1 MFYTYAEK
9 QGNVFFD
16 GWQMRQLA
24 FDTMRRYL
32 YYSDSITPEKI
43 AYPNANDNPLPPATS
58 EDSFTDGEDSAAS
71 LATAGEN
78 PTISQITVRAPLSP
92 VSQQRRF
99 NEAPP
104 PPNDPEDVQWRKKIK
119 VDMIVL
125 VGKEHAFL
133 LEDSHL
139 KETDLFQV
147 EIHGEVRP
155 LAAGETPSPGPLL
168 TPSSGLSGLP
178 ERITVEN
185 DEFIRDQFFL
195 RELYEALRDQ
205 FANLRMERERA
216 ELASGQPVLP
226 PSARRTQTL
235 ESPRAKNGTAYRGS
249 RIKVVFR
256 MRTEYEFRRFWYVV
270 QTVLGYD
277 KLSARP
283 YRGLPP
289 YDPRNGL
296 IFSMIPMCVWHTF
309 KALDKAVFYTFLRG
323 DLVGRNASGGLCV
336 ALRGAYLCITHDTVL
351 VLRDTG
357 NIPRWIK
364 LQQVREFHY
373 NATSSRPFVGFLS
386 DPGAPDIIF
395 LPQPPIYGPD
405 AIRRFSPSLEVLRLY
420 HVIHETCFASL
431 EIRRVIDLQ
440 EIPEMSVRG
449 FVARYER
456 ETGRRLDFDPAVGYS
471 STLSC
476 PLPKEQLAQVWREVQ
491 SIYASRDPAV
501 VSRAAIPLY
510 QNNTNDTDLT
520 PEQLEALSRRL
531 ARERASRDDIVG
543 LSFEEAHRI
552 QAATRTD
559 SSGPGRRAHGSRHG
573 TTSPPAQPRRRGNT
587 QSAHGTSRH
596 HADPESSSSS
606 PMRAVRS
613 NSELAVPPSRL
624 ARRSNTATV
633 AELRAEAR
641 LHREPHRVLTSS
653 DGGNDDVST
662 SAASPGS
669 PLDASSPS
677 SPADAAQ
684 ERRRHHHSNS
694 ADGNASS
701 ASGRRGSVSS
711 SFAASPVTAT
721 AAGAARVASASSPSP
736 VAAAAAAAAS
746 ATSTTVPASPSPST
760 TFTHTNTAR
769 AQLPANRLET
779 PQLGTNSHASVG
791 TFGSTPAM
799 GISPGLANTSFA
811 SSCYGGN
818 SVQYQVPGARY
829 LTAEELKKAGSSV
842 AVDHH
847 AVLMSQTPLGPEAAA
862 HAFLTNSE
870 VTVEEIVNKSITAMQ
885 VAGHLP
891 DRRESLSSS
900 KDLKGSSSL
909 AKLASSLPGKR
920 QPPSTKLTPKN
931 NDTSVET

>member
-16 GWQMRQLA
+16 GWQMRQVA
-24 FDTMRRYL
+24 FDTLRRNL
-32 YYSDSITPEKI
+32 YYSDGVTPEKI
-43 AYPNANDNPLPPATS
+43 AYPNANDNPLPPNTS
-58 EDSFTDGEDSAAS
+58 EDSYTDGEDSAAS
-71 LATAGEN
+71 LATTGEN
-78 PTISQITVRAPLSP
+78 AAIPHLNMRAPLSP

-147 EIHGEVRP
+147 EIHGELRP
-155 LAAGETPSPGPLL
+155 LQMGETPSPGPLL

-216 ELASGQPVLP
+216 ELASGQPVVP
-226 PSARRTQTL
+226 ANARRTQTL
-235 ESPRAKNGTAYRGS
+235 ESPRAKGGTAYRGS

-323 DLVGRNASGGLCV
+323 DLVARNASGALCV

-373 NATSSRPFVGFLS
+373 NATSSRPFVAFLS

-395 LPQPPIYGPD
+395 IPQPPVYGPD

-431 EIRRVIDLQ
+431 EIRRVIDMKD
-440 EIPEMSVRG
+440 IPEMSVRG

-456 ETGRRLDFDPAVGYS
+456 ETGRHLDFDPAVGYS
-471 STLSC
+471 SALSC
-476 PLPKEQLAQVWREVQ
+476 PLPKEQLAHVWREVQ
-491 SIYASRDPAV
+491 GIYASRDPAV

-510 QNNTNDTDLT
+510 QNNTNDTDLSR
-520 PEQLEALSRRL
+520 EQLETLSRRL
-531 ARERASRDDIVG
+531 ARERSSRDDIVG

-552 QAATRTD
+552 QTVTRTD
-559 SSGPGRRAHGSRHG
+559 NNGHVHRSDS
-573 TTSPPAQPRRRGNT
+573 PAQRRRGST
-587 QSAHGTSRH
+587 LSAHTGHRHRH
-596 HADPESSSSS
+596 HQHVDPQSDTASPAVTRRHSGSTAPPARPPRRSHTADSVENEGGSEVQDEYSRAVSSS
-606 PMRAVRS
+606 AA
-613 NSELAVPPSRL
+613 LQ
-624 ARRSNTATV
+624 
-633 AELRAEAR
+633 
-641 LHREPHRVLTSS
+641 
-653 DGGNDDVST
+653 DDSL
-662 SAASPGS
+662 SAASP
-669 PLDASSPS
+669 
-677 SPADAAQ
+677 Q
-684 ERRRHHHSNS
+684 EES
-694 ADGNASS
+694 A
-701 ASGRRGSVSS
+701 
-711 SFAASPVTAT
+711 
-721 AAGAARVASASSPSP
+721 
-736 VAAAAAAAAS
+736 
-746 ATSTTVPASPSPST
+746 PASPSRSVTAGGSQHSSRNNRSAGSANFSPASPRDDSATARASATAGAAPPVPSRSS
-760 TFTHTNTAR
+760 TFTLTNTAR
-769 AQLPANRLET
+769 QQLPANRLET
-779 PQLGTNSHASVG
+779 PQIGTDSNAPAVVFG
-791 TFGSTPAM
+791 TTPAM
-799 GISPGLANTSFA
+799 GVSPGLANTSFA
-811 SSCYGGN
+811 SSCFGAN

-829 LTAEELKKAGSSV
+829 LTAEELRKGGTSV
-842 AVDHH
+842 AVDQH

-870 VTVEEIVNKSITAMQ
+870 MNVEEIVNKSITALQ
-885 VAGHLP
+885 AAGHLP
-891 DRRESLSSS
+891 ERRDSASGS
-900 KDLKGSSSL
+900 KATSL
-909 AKLASSLPGKR
+909 ARLASSLPGKK
-920 QPPSTKLTPKN
+920 PPVITKTTPNN

>member
-32 YYSDSITPEKI
+32 YYSDGVTPEKI

-58 EDSFTDGEDSAAS
+58 EDSYTDGEDSVTS
-71 LATAGEN
+71 LATAGESTAV
-78 PTISQITVRAPLSP
+78 PHLTVRVPLSP

-133 LEDSHL
+133 LEDTHL

-155 LAAGETPSPGPLL
+155 LAPGETPSPGPLL

-235 ESPRAKNGTAYRGS
+235 ESPRAKGGTAYRGS

-323 DLVGRNASGGLCV
+323 DVVGRNASGGLCV

-364 LQQVREFHY
+364 LQQVREFHH
-373 NATSSRPFVGFLS
+373 NATSSRPFVAFIS

-405 AIRRFSPSLEVLRLY
+405 AIRRFSPSLEVLRMY

-431 EIRRVIDLQ
+431 EIRRVIDME

-456 ETGRRLDFDPAVGYS
+456 ETGRHLDFDPAIGYS
-471 STLSC
+471 GALSC
-476 PLPKEQLAQVWREVQ
+476 PLPKEQLAHVWREVQ
-491 SIYASRDPAV
+491 SIYAARDPAL

-520 PEQLEALSRRL
+520 REQLVTLSRRL
-531 ARERASRDDIVG
+531 ARERSSRYDIVG

-552 QAATRTD
+552 QAATRTGNT
-559 SSGPGRRAHGSRHG
+559 GPG
-573 TTSPPAQPRRRGNT
+573 
-587 QSAHGTSRH
+587 
-596 HADPESSSSS
+596 
-606 PMRAVRS
+606 
-613 NSELAVPPSRL
+613 
-624 ARRSNTATV
+624 
-633 AELRAEAR
+633 
-641 LHREPHRVLTSS
+641 
-653 DGGNDDVST
+653 
-662 SAASPGS
+662 
-669 PLDASSPS
+669 
-677 SPADAAQ
+677 
-684 ERRRHHHSNS
+684 
-694 ADGNASS
+694 
-701 ASGRRGSVSS
+701 GRR
-711 SFAASPVTAT
+711 
-721 AAGAARVASASSPSP
+721 
-736 VAAAAAAAAS
+736 AAAAAAAADGDGGSRPATATPPPLRRGNTHS
-746 ATSTTVPASPSPST
+746 AHALSRQHADPQSELASPTTAARNGSPVGFLPRRSNTATQAELEEAARLHRDHSSALVGDASFNAGSTSPASPGSALSNSNNGSATRAPPASPPRGSTAVPAAATAARASSSPSS
-760 TFTHTNTAR
+760 TFTTTNTAR
-769 AQLPANRLET
+769 PQIPAYRLET
-779 PQLGTNSHASVG
+779 PQLGTDHHAPPAS
-791 TFGSTPAM
+791 FGSTPAM
-799 GISPGLANTSFA
+799 GVSPGLANASFT
-811 SSCYGGN
+811 SSCYGGG

-842 AVDHH
+842 TIDHH

-870 VTVEEIVNKSITAMQ
+870 VNVEEIVNKSITAMQ
-885 VAGHLP
+885 AAGHLP
-891 DRRESLSSS
+891 ERHESLSSS
-900 KDLKGSSSL
+900 GDLKSSSSL
-909 AKLASSLPGKR
+909 SKLASSLPSKR
-920 QPPSTKLTPKN
+920 PTPSSMQAPKN